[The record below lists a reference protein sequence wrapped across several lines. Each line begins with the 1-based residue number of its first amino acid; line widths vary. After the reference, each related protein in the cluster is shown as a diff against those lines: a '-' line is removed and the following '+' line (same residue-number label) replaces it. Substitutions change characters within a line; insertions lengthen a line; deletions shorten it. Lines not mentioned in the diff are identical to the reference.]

1 MALPVNVGNR
11 HNNHAEIKTNIVLI
25 LVEEARSMPAK
36 GWIEVNDHY
45 CKGCELCISACPPK
59 VLELD
64 REKLTP
70 KGYHPAHIFKDG
82 CTGCAICAL
91 VCPDAAITVY
101 REVTKAPVSSV
112 AGGG

>member
-1 MALPVNVGNR
+1 
-11 HNNHAEIKTNIVLI
+11 
-25 LVEEARSMPAK
+25 MPAK
-36 GWIEVNDHY
+36 GWIEVNDLF
-45 CKGCELCISACPPK
+45 CKGCELCVTECPPK

-64 REKLTP
+64 KTRLTP

-101 REVTKAPVSSV
+101 REVTKAP
-112 AGGG
+112 APAKEGG